1 MQGREV
7 TFRYATSAVLLAVC
21 FTTAP
26 WVFAGEGPR
35 QTEKSGRKSPK
46 SQQIVESERTKAAPA
61 ESNSSGDRETAR
73 AQEVQILKQQLAAL
87 QAQIEQLRVA
97 MEEQRTML
105 ERALQSSPPATERSP
120 NLGEVASVKPVV
132 PATREGL
139 LASAN
144 AMPGR
149 VPPAPQNGGVA
160 NVPAAELEI
169 VKGELEAVADSA
181 NQTNQRVAK
190 LEASV
195 ADGGKQTAAKFR
207 GLGNFNFSGDVRLRY
222 EPFFQDTVPTRQRE
236 RARARLNLT
245 GKLSD
250 ELAGG
255 VSIATGALDDV
266 NSTNQTLTGFFTRK
280 AIGFDKYFLVYK
292 PKWFKQLAL
301 TGGKFTYPWYR
312 TPLTFDND
320 VNPEG
325 FAQTLSFNLKNP
337 VLKNI
342 TLVGFEL
349 PFNEAS
355 GAYDSFIFGAQLQT
369 RWKLSEKAG
378 LGLYASGVN
387 FNRADPIAVAIAG
400 GTLKPS
406 LSNSNTYR
414 TVLGADGK
422 PVVVGYESKFAYLD
436 LIAQVD
442 YKWSGRWPMMLMFN
456 FVNNTRAAN
465 QERSAYWA
473 EIAFGQLR
481 EARDVQFGYSYIW
494 VEKDAVI
501 GAFNESD
508 LRSATNV
515 KNHRVQFGYQ
525 GFNNVTMQWTMWLG
539 KLNDPFQNTS
549 LVPSAIRSGCTT
561 APFSD
566 CHDSML
572 NRMQFD
578 LIYKF

>member
-1 MQGREV
+1 MQRRAV
-7 TFRYATSAVLLAVC
+7 TFQNATSALLLAVC
-21 FTTAP
+21 LTTAP
-26 WVFAGEGPR
+26 WVFAGEQP
-35 QTEKSGRKSPK
+35 Q
-46 SQQIVESERTKAAPA
+46 KAANSKKESQKSRSQSSLPA
-61 ESNSSGDRETAR
+61 VEARTTDLPPSNSDKGTP
-73 AQEVQILKQQLAAL
+73 AQEVQLLKQQLAAQ

-97 MEEQRTML
+97 LQEQRTML
-105 ERALQSSPPATERSP
+105 ERALQFSQPATERSP
-120 NLGEVASVKPVV
+120 SLGEVASVKPVV
-132 PATREGL
+132 PAPREAL

-144 AMPGR
+144 AVPGR
-149 VPPAPQNGGVA
+149 VPSAPQNGGAA

-169 VKGELEAVADSA
+169 VRGELEAVADSA

-195 ADGGKQTAAKFR
+195 ADGNKQIAAKFR

-222 EPFFQDTVPTRQRE
+222 EPFFQDGSPTRQRE

-266 NSTNQTLTGFFTRK
+266 NSTNQSLTGFFTRK
-280 AIGFDKYFLVYK
+280 TVGFDKYFLVYK

-320 VNPEG
+320 LNPEG
-325 FAQTLSFNLKNP
+325 FAQTLSFDIKNP

-387 FNRADPIAVAIAG
+387 FNRADPIAAAIAG
-400 GTLKPS
+400 GTLRPS
-406 LSNSNTYR
+406 LANSNTYR
-414 TVLGADGK
+414 TVIGADGK
-422 PVVVGYESKFAYLD
+422 PVVVGYASKFAYLD
-436 LIAQVD
+436 LIGQFD

-456 FVNNTRAAN
+456 SVNNTRGAT
-465 QERSAYWA
+465 QQRSAYWA

-481 EARDVQFGYSYIW
+481 EAKDVQFGYSYIW
-494 VEKDAVI
+494 IEKDAVI

-508 LRSATNV
+508 LRSSTNV
-515 KNHRVQFGYQ
+515 KNHRLLLGYQ
-525 GFNNVTMQWTMWLG
+525 GFNNVTFQWTTWLG

-549 LVPSAIRSGCTT
+549 LVPSALRSGCTT
-561 APFSD
+561 APFTD
-566 CHDSML
+566 CHDSLL
-572 NRMQFD
+572 NRIQFD